1 MTAYPLPAKAQQF
14 LDTLHTAG
22 YEAYAVGGS
31 IRDLLMGKQT
41 QDWDFTTNATPDQIL
56 NLFPEGFYNNV
67 FGTVGVPI
75 KDQRSKSKEQKGE
88 NEEDV
93 IEIYEITTYRT
104 EHGYSDKRRP
114 DKVVWGSSLQE
125 DLARRDFTVNAI
137 AYDGKTF
144 IDPFDGQKDI
154 EKKFLRAVGNP
165 DERFKEDAL
174 RLMRAVRF
182 AAQLSFIIEEKT
194 FQSIVNDSHLISAIS
209 QERIHDELLK
219 IMASPYPAD
228 GVMLLRNSGLLKEI
242 LPEVDV
248 CFDVPQESPKRHHKY
263 DVGTHLVKS
272 LEYCPSPDPIV
283 RFATL
288 IHDIGKA
295 PTFRKTDEGVITF
308 YNHELIG
315 AKMAE
320 RIVQRLRFSKK
331 DGEKIVRLVRW
342 HQFTVD
348 EHQTDSALR
357 RFIKNVGKEHLEDML
372 ALRTGDRL
380 GGGARETS
388 WRLELYKKRLEEVQ
402 IQPFSVTDL
411 KVNGNDVMEQLHIKP
426 GPTIGKVLNALFA
439 EVEEDKE
446 KNNREYLLKR
456 IPEINKL

>member
-1 MTAYPLPAKAQQF
+1 MTTYSLPDKAQQF
-14 LDTLHTAG
+14 LDILHKAG
-22 YEAYAVGGS
+22 YEAYGVGGS
-31 IRDLLMGKQT
+31 IRDLLMNQPT
-41 QDWDFTTNATPDQIL
+41 HDWDFTTNATPEEIL
-56 NLFPEGFYNNV
+56 KLFPDGFYNNT
-67 FGTVGVPI
+67 FGTVGVPV
-75 KDQRSKSKEQKGE
+75 KSSKLED
-88 NEEDV
+88 EEEV
-93 IEIYEITTYRT
+93 TEVYEITTYRT
-104 EHGYSDKRRP
+104 EHGYSDNRRP
-114 DKVVWGSSLQE
+114 DTVAWGKSLEE

-144 IDPFDGQKDI
+144 IDPFGGRSDI
-154 EKKFLRAVGNP
+154 EKRTLRAVGNP

-182 AAQLSFIIEEKT
+182 AAQLAFIIEEKT
-194 FQSIVNDSHLISAIS
+194 FQSMVNDAPRIQAIS
-209 QERIHDELLK
+209 KERVHDEIVK
-219 IMASPYPAD
+219 IMASNYPAD
-228 GVMLLRNSGLLKEI
+228 GVMLLKNSGLLKEI

-248 CFDVPQESPKRHHKY
+248 CFDTPQESPKRHHKY

-272 LEYCPSPDPIV
+272 LQYCPSADPIV

-288 IHDIGKA
+288 VHDIGKA
-295 PTFRKTDEGVITF
+295 PTFKRTPEGVITF
-308 YNHELIG
+308 YNHELVG
-315 AKMAE
+315 AKMVE
-320 RIVQRLRFSKK
+320 QIVRRLRFSKK
-331 DGEKIVRLVRW
+331 DAEKIVRLVRW

-357 RFIKNVGKEHLEDML
+357 RFIKNVGKENLEDML

-388 WRLELYKKRLEEVQ
+388 WRLELYKKRLDEVQ
-402 IQPFSVTDL
+402 IQPFSVADL
-411 KVNGNDVMEQLHIKP
+411 KVNGNDVIEVLKIKP

-456 IPEINKL
+456 IPEIHSI